1 MRPGLR
7 RAGVLMAVAVLGLT
21 GCKGKQGPEASGGE
35 PPTPQQVELS
45 YTVPKGMTEVSVPSA
60 TPSAGVSYDIKLYRS
75 ADSCELRVVRL
86 LIPKG
91 DDQEDQDVTYN
102 MLGAIMKSSGINEF
116 TTNGVMVPGDPGPIP
131 TLTVSGQTSTAT
143 MRAIGRLSNESKQG
157 YQLVYGC
164 GKGKLVEKT
173 WDALV
178 KSLSVKGFTGPLTEH

>member
-1 MRPGLR
+1 
-7 RAGVLMAVAVLGLT
+7 MA
-21 GCKGKQGPEASGGE
+21 
-35 PPTPQQVELS
+35 QQVELS
-45 YTVPKGMTEVSVPSA
+45 YTVPKGMSEVSLPAA
-60 TPSAGVSYDIKLYRS
+60 TPSGGVSYDIKLYRG

-91 DDQEDQDVTYN
+91 DGQEDQDATYN
-102 MLGAIMKSSGINEF
+102 MLGAIMKSSGISQF
-116 TTNGVMVPGDPGPIP
+116 STNGVMVPGEPGPIP
-131 TLTVSGQTSTAT
+131 TLVASGQTSAAA

-164 GKGKLVEKT
+164 NKGKLAEKT